1 MMSFTAPR
9 KTAIR
14 LAVLFYVSLLATS
27 ILGLPAHADARIVN
41 GFNIERYLGTW
52 HEIARLPVFY
62 QNGCK
67 NSKAIYKRIAGGKF
81 SVTNTCE
88 KGDRSIKIQGVAT
101 QPKPGYFKVEFKK
114 FLTFRAEYLVHWV
127 DPNYRAAVVG
137 TPNGKRVWILSRT
150 ARLSTPL
157 RTEAIKQLRKFGYAS
172 ERLIW
177 N

>member
-1 MMSFTAPR
+1 MSV
-9 KTAIR
+9 
-14 LAVLFYVSLLATS
+14 LAAS
-27 ILGLPAHADARIVN
+27 IFVVPAHADPRIVE

-52 HEIARLPVFY
+52 REIARLPVFY

-67 NSKAIYKRIAGGKF
+67 NSKAIYKRIKGGKF

-88 KGDRSIKIQGVAT
+88 KGARVMKIQGVAT
-101 QPKPGYFKVEFKK
+101 QPKPGFFKAEFKK
-114 FLTFRAEYLVHWV
+114 IITFRAQYLVHWV

-150 ARLSTPL
+150 SRLSPPL
-157 RTEAIKQLRKFGYAS
+157 RAEALKQLKKFGYAS
-172 ERLIW
+172 EKLIW